1 MIVSSRIGSRY
12 SVGIGL
18 DVQHDVGAGL
28 SRASPGARV
37 NSPAPSEAQ
46 VNASS
51 VPALRE
57 VTSTR
62 SATMKA
68 E

>member
-1 MIVSSRIGSRY
+1 MPGSTRVAGA
-12 SVGIGL
+12 SVK
-18 DVQHDVGAGL
+18 
-28 SRASPGARV
+28 PW
-37 NSPAPSEAQ
+37 PASEAQ
-46 VNASS
+46 VQLSS
-51 VPALRE
+51 APAWRE